1 MFLAPRAFIMKV
13 QSIAVAEL
21 VNDPANVRK
30 HSGKNLDA
38 IKGSL
43 ARFGQQKPIVVG
55 PDGVVVAGNGT
66 LEAAKALGWKKI
78 DAVKTG
84 LKGSDRTAFAIADNR
99 TSELAEWDDAALA
112 EQLSALAIDDEELLA
127 AAGFDEAELE
137 KLISE
142 TIGLED
148 IVEDEA
154 PEPPADPVTKAG
166 DLWTLGEHRVLCGD
180 CRIPSDVSALL
191 GGTKINVAFTSPP
204 YASQRKYD
212 ESSGFKPIRP
222 GDYVEWFEAVQANV
236 AEHLA
241 DDGSWFVNIK
251 EAADDGWKQSYV
263 KRLVLRHVDDWEW
276 GWVEEYC
283 WPRPALPLNPNMS
296 RRFKNGWESVYHFA
310 TARNYYFAPG
320 EVRHE
325 SDGIF
330 SYADQ
335 KAAGKMVG
343 GTTQG
348 IGGGIMSPVNA
359 GSGMAFPSNVL
370 SNMGG
375 ARVVGHSAAFPVA
388 LPVFFVKAFSR
399 EGGSVFDPF
408 LGSGTTLIAAE
419 QLGRKCYGIEISPA
433 YCDVIVER
441 WQNLTGKK
449 AKRVANGKSA

>member
-21 VNDPANVRK
+21 VNDPANVRR
-30 HSGKNLDA
+30 HSGRNLDA

-55 PDGVVVAGNGT
+55 ADGVVVAGNGT

-142 TIGLED
+142 TIGVED

-154 PEPPADPVTKAG
+154 PEPPADPVTKLG
-166 DLWTLGEHRVLCGD
+166 DLWQLGDHRVLCGD
-180 CRIPSDVSALL
+180 STAGGPWDDLAVCIWTDPPYGVNHI
-191 GGTKINVAFTSPP
+191 GGTKDPR
-204 YASQRKYD
+204 RK
-212 ESSGFKPIRP
+212 SHRSGGVVHNDNMT
-222 GDYVEWFEAVQANV
+222 GDALVGLVSEAVSAVKAAPGCCLYMAAPPGAALFDMIRSFVSAGYQFK
-236 AEHLA
+236 HSLA
-241 DDGSWFVNIK
+241 WIKHAFVFGR
-251 EAADDGWKQSYV
+251 ADYHYRHEMILYGWKKGESHSWHGDRRQDTVFEFDRGDKKVAHPTSKPV
-263 KRLVLRHVDDWEW
+263 GLV
-276 GWVEEYC
+276 
-283 WPRPALPLNPNMS
+283 A
-296 RRFKNGWESVYHFA
+296 
-310 TARNYYFAPG
+310 
-320 EVRHE
+320 
-325 SDGIF
+325 
-330 SYADQ
+330 Q
-335 KAAGKMVG
+335 MVANSTKG
-343 GTTQG
+343 GQ
-348 IGGGIMSPVNA
+348 
-359 GSGMAFPSNVL
+359 L
-370 SNMGG
+370 
-375 ARVVGHSAAFPVA
+375 VA
-388 LPVFFVKAFSR
+388 
-399 EGGSVFDPF
+399 DPF

-449 AKRVANGKSA
+449 AKRVADGKAA

>member
-1 MFLAPRAFIMKV
+1 MKV

-21 VNDPANVRK
+21 VNDPSNVRK

-99 TSELAEWDDAALA
+99 SSELAEWDDAALA

-142 TIGLED
+142 TTGMED

-154 PEPPADPVTKAG
+154 PEPPADPVTKLG
-166 DLWTLGEHRVLCGD
+166 DLWQLGDHRVLCGD
-180 CRIPSDVSALL
+180 STEREQVAKLL
-191 GGTKINVAFTSPP
+191 GDS
-204 YASQRKYD
+204 
-212 ESSGFKPIRP
+212 RP
-222 GDYVEWFEAVQANV
+222 
-236 AEHLA
+236 
-241 DDGSWFVNIK
+241 
-251 EAADDGWKQSYV
+251 
-263 KRLVLRHVDDWEW
+263 
-276 GWVEEYC
+276 
-283 WPRPALPLNPNMS
+283 
-296 RRFKNGWESVYHFA
+296 
-310 TARNYYFAPG
+310 
-320 EVRHE
+320 
-325 SDGIF
+325 DGIF
-330 SYADQ
+330 TDPPY
-335 KAAGKMVG
+335 
-343 GTTQG
+343 G
-348 IGGGIMSPVNA
+348 IGYAAIRGGDLIENDKDEDSALKVTRLALAETCATVGFVCCDWRSLSTMVRAMNEAGLTPKACIVWDKERGVQNLDRYFKQHELVLYFGPYGGQKTQCGDVWRIARDFKPDHPTPKPVELVAKALRTA
-359 GSGMAFPSNVL
+359 GIRLAY
-370 SNMGG
+370 
-375 ARVVGHSAAFPVA
+375 
-388 LPVFFVKAFSR
+388 
-399 EGGSVFDPF
+399 DPF

-449 AKRVANGKSA
+449 AKRIADGKAA